1 MSGTWTTSECSG
13 LLAVLVVA
21 EAAENDTRVA
31 QAVAEHVA
39 SCPTCAQAEASL
51 ERLVAGYRRVENSS
65 LPDGVEPRLLDQIC
79 PPSAFRP
86 TPEA

>member
-1 MSGTWTTSECSG
+1 MSGIGTTSECSG
-13 LLAVLVVA
+13 LLALLAVA
-21 EAAENDTRVA
+21 KAAENDTRVA

-39 SCPTCAQAEASL
+39 SCPACARAEAAL
-51 ERLVAGYRRVENSS
+51 ARLVAGYRRVENSS